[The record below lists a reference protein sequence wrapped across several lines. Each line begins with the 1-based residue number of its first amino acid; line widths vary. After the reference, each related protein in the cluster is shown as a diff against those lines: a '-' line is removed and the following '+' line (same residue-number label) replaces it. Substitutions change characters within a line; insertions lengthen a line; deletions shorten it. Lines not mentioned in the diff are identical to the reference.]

1 MSGSSTSFTIDTG
14 AYGIQEGRQPPS
26 TGAPEP
32 SPSVIKHR
40 VIHLFVP
47 PTLEVNAVAAM
58 RIPLVSPKG
67 VKSLFIAYPLKM
79 AVLRQWKLDGGGV
92 GGCLTRSELFSLPA
106 SFGSSHH
113 ITGLTLRLLSC
124 HQAPYKTI
132 VSLLNSPW
140 LNVLTFVA

>member
-1 MSGSSTSFTIDTG
+1 M
-14 AYGIQEGRQPPS
+14 
-26 TGAPEP
+26 
-32 SPSVIKHR
+32 
-40 VIHLFVP
+40 FVP
-47 PTLEVNAVAAM
+47 PTLEVNAAAAM

-67 VKSLFIAYPLKM
+67 VKYLLIAYPLKM
-79 AVLRQWKLDGGGV
+79 EVLRQWKLEGGG
-92 GGCLTRSELFSLPA
+92 LTRSELFSLPA

-124 HQAPYKTI
+124 HQAPYKTV